1 MSERARDIFSAVMVV
16 FLALV
21 AFAAGYLVNDFV
33 ELRRVGDSENGADTV
48 ESDFALFWEAWQYIE
63 QSYIGD
69 VPAPRQV
76 VYGAIR
82 GAVSALQD
90 PYTLFIE
97 PAVREEERDTL
108 RGNFGG
114 IGATLNRNEAGEVVL
129 TPIPGNPA
137 EAAGIVDGDVL
148 LAVDEVEITAEMT
161 VEQIVERIRGEK
173 GTTVKL
179 RVRHPG
185 ATDPVDVTIERAD
198 ILIPSVSSRILP
210 DAPTIGY
217 IQLTRFSG
225 ESSGEIAQA
234 IDSLEAEGAEMLILD
249 LRQNGGGLLDAAVQI
264 SDQFL
269 TEGPILY
276 QRSRQEEER
285 VFTADG
291 ETTAG
296 EMPLVILVD
305 GGTASSSEIV
315 AGALQDRD
323 RAILIGTRT
332 FGKGSVQLVYDLSD
346 GSSIH
351 VTSARWFTPD
361 RHQIDQQGLE
371 PDIVVELTQE
381 AIDNGRDDVLNR
393 AVEYLQNG
401 N

>member
-1 MSERARDIFSAVMVV
+1 MVV
-16 FLALV
+16 FLAVV

-33 ELRRVGDSENGADTV
+33 ELRRATSSSDSNG
-48 ESDFALFWEAWQYIE
+48 ESIEGEFAVFWEAWQYVE
-63 QSYIGD
+63 QSYIGE
-69 VPAPRQV
+69 VPPAKQI

-82 GAVSALQD
+82 GAMSTLQD
-90 PYTLFIE
+90 PYTVFVE

-114 IGATLNRNEAGEVVL
+114 IGATITRTEAGEVIL

-137 EAAGIVDGDVL
+137 EAAGILDGDVL
-148 LAVDEVEITAEMT
+148 LAVDGRVITDGMT
-161 VEQIVERIRGEK
+161 VEIIVEQIRGEK
-173 GTTVKL
+173 GTTVTL
-179 RVRHPG
+179 TVRHPS
-185 ATDPVDVTIERAD
+185 ATETVDITIERAD
-198 ILIPSVSSRILP
+198 ILIPSVSARILP
-210 DAPTIGY
+210 EMPTIGY

-225 ESSGEIAQA
+225 ESSNEMAQA
-234 IDSLEAEGAEMLILD
+234 INSLQEQGAERLILD
-249 LRQNGGGLLDAAVQI
+249 LRQNGGGLLDAAVDI
-264 SDQFL
+264 SDHFL

-276 QRSRQEEER
+276 QLSK
-285 VFTADG
+285 TAD
-291 ETTAG
+291 EQAFMADSEAIAG
-296 EMPLVILVD
+296 DMPLVILVD

-315 AGALQDRD
+315 AGALHDRD
-323 RAILIGTRT
+323 RAVLIGTRT

-361 RHQIDQQGLE
+361 HHQIDQQGLE
-371 PDIVVELTQE
+371 PDIVVEPSQE
-381 AIDNGRDDVLNR
+381 AIADGRDEILNR

>member
-1 MSERARDIFSAVMVV
+1 MSDRARDIFSAVMVV
-16 FLALV
+16 FLAVV

-33 ELRRVGDSENGADTV
+33 DLRRAASSNSSG
-48 ESDFALFWEAWQYIE
+48 ESIEGEFALFWEAWQYVD

-69 VPAPRQV
+69 VPPARQV

-82 GAVSALQD
+82 GAISALQD

-97 PAVREEERDTL
+97 PAIREEERETL

-114 IGATLNRNEAGEVVL
+114 IGATITRNEAGEVVL

-137 EAAGIVDGDVL
+137 EAAGILDGDVL
-148 LAVDEVEITAEMT
+148 LAVDGQVITDGMT
-161 VEQIVERIRGEK
+161 VEIIVEQIRGEK
-173 GTTVKL
+173 GTTVTL
-179 RVRHPG
+179 TVRHPG
-185 ATDPVDVTIERAD
+185 AAEPVDIAIERAD
-198 ILIPSVSSRILP
+198 ILIPSVSARILP
-210 DAPTIGY
+210 DTPAIGY

-225 ESSGEIAQA
+225 ESSNEVAAA
-234 IDSLEAEGAEMLILD
+234 ITSLQEQGAEMLILD
-249 LRQNGGGLLDAAVQI
+249 LRQNGGGLLDAAINI
-264 SDQFL
+264 SDHFL

-276 QRSRQEEER
+276 QLSKTADEQA
-285 VFTADG
+285 FTADD
-291 ETTAG
+291 EAIAG
-296 EMPLVILVD
+296 DMPLVILVD

-346 GSSIH
+346 GSSVH

-371 PDIVVELTQE
+371 PDIIVEPTAE
-381 AIDNGRDDVLNR
+381 AIADGRDEILNR

>member
-1 MSERARDIFSAVMVV
+1 MVV
-16 FLALV
+16 FLAVV

-33 ELRRVGDSENGADTV
+33 ELRQAASSSNNSG
-48 ESDFALFWEAWQYIE
+48 ESIEGEFAIFWEAWQYVE
-63 QSYIGD
+63 QSYIGE
-69 VPAPRQV
+69 VPPAKQI

-82 GAVSALQD
+82 GAISALQD

-97 PAVREEERDTL
+97 PAVREEERETL

-114 IGATLNRNEAGEVVL
+114 IGATITRNEAGEVVL

-137 EAAGIVDGDVL
+137 EAAGILDGDVL
-148 LAVDEVEITAEMT
+148 LAVDGRAITGEMT
-161 VEQIVERIRGEK
+161 VEVIVEQIRGEK
-173 GTTVKL
+173 GTTVTL
-179 RVRHPG
+179 TVRHPG
-185 ATDPVDVTIERAD
+185 AAEPVDITIERAD
-198 ILIPSVSSRILP
+198 ILIPSVSARILA
-210 DAPTIGY
+210 DTPTIGY

-225 ESSGEIAQA
+225 ESSNEVAQA
-234 IDSLEAEGAEMLILD
+234 ISSLQEQGAETLILD
-249 LRQNGGGLLDAAVQI
+249 LRQNGGGLLDAAVDI
-264 SDQFL
+264 SDHFL
-269 TEGPILY
+269 TDGPILY
-276 QRSRQEEER
+276 QLSKA
-285 VFTADG
+285 AD
-291 ETTAG
+291 EQAFMADSEAIAG
-296 EMPLVILVD
+296 DMPLVILVD

-332 FGKGSVQLVYDLSD
+332 FGKGSVQLVYDLTD

-361 RHQIDQQGLE
+361 HHQIDQQGLG
-371 PDIVVELTQE
+371 PDIVVEPTPE
-381 AIDNGRDDVLNR
+381 AMADGRDEILNR

>member
-1 MSERARDIFSAVMVV
+1 MSDRARDIFSAVMVV
-16 FLALV
+16 FLAVV

-33 ELRRVGDSENGADTV
+33 ELRQTTSSEINSDSIEG
-48 ESDFALFWEAWQYIE
+48 EFAIFWEAWQYVE
-63 QSYIGD
+63 QSYIGE
-69 VPAPRQV
+69 VPPAKQIA
-76 VYGAIR
+76 YGAIR

-97 PAVREEERDTL
+97 PAVREEERETL

-114 IGATLNRNEAGEVVL
+114 IGATINRNEAGEVVL

-137 EAAGIVDGDVL
+137 EAAGILDGDVL
-148 LAVDEVEITAEMT
+148 LAIDSRVITDGMT
-161 VEQIVERIRGEK
+161 VEIIVEQIRGEK
-173 GTTVKL
+173 GTTVTL
-179 RVRHPG
+179 TVRHPG
-185 ATDPVDVTIERAD
+185 ETESVDIAIERAD

-210 DAPTIGY
+210 DTPEIGY

-225 ESSGEIAQA
+225 ESSNEVSQA
-234 IDSLEAEGAEMLILD
+234 ITSLQGQGAEMLILD
-249 LRQNGGGLLDAAVQI
+249 LRQNGGGLLDAAVDI
-264 SDQFL
+264 SDHFL
-269 TEGPILY
+269 TDGPILY
-276 QRSRQEEER
+276 QLSKS
-285 VFTADG
+285 AD
-291 ETTAG
+291 EQAFMADSEAIAG
-296 EMPLVILVD
+296 DMPLVILVD

-323 RAILIGTRT
+323 RAVLIGTRT

-371 PDIVVELTQE
+371 PDVVVEPSEE
-381 AIDNGRDDVLNR
+381 AVAAGRDEILAR